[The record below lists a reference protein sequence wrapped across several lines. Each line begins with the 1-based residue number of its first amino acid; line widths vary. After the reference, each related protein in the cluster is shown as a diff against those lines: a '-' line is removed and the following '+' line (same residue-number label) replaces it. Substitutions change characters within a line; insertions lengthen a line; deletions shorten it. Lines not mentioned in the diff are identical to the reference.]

1 MDAYNDEVG
10 FAFLG
15 NALNFALGS
24 TEDEMLMGF
33 GHPKLPT
40 EFG

>member
-1 MDAYNDEVG
+1 MAAHNDEVG

-24 TEDEMLMGF
+24 PEDEMLMGF